1 MGYDSPKKY
10 GLRGIRGLWVM
21 GTKSLQ
27 TKLGSTKFYGISGV
41 MGYKGHGLGEV
52 QLYVTHARCSLT
64 TYPEWQML
72 HAETRRAIGRFIF
85 EHILC

>member
-1 MGYDSPKKY
+1 MGYDPPKKY

-52 QLYVTHARCSLT
+52 RLYVIVISTS
-64 TYPEWQML
+64 E
-72 HAETRRAIGRFIF
+72 
-85 EHILC
+85 